1 MVEVL
6 FIPLRNKV
14 FDLHFKINKL
24 YKESC
29 LKSNHFVKSP
39 GQGGP
44 ILRNRRK
51 YKFGN
56 TLEPK
61 AGAYMKKFIAKL
73 TLFLLPFTIIPIL
86 NYNIDSAYL
95 LGRRSRLDL
104 VAELLLSGKTIAGL
118 EIYDDRVLNKLI
130 INKMDKVPEVIVLG
144 TSQTMTLRASYLG
157 LLPGDYFNHSLAA
170 GTISDMI
177 AILGC
182 YKIRGALPKKIIIG
196 ASPTL
201 FDQEFNERL
210 AVFSERWKALAPEY
224 YYLLNLIENDTS
236 SFGDYGSAQYHSDQF
251 KNLFSFNY
259 AIRNLKSFQRIS
271 SEKNLFRIAKDTSVN
286 DLLVTFDGSIYYPH
300 AIRCQHDTIT
310 LNKTKTFIYNQFT
323 RKRNK
328 LNNKTITDKDLFIKL
343 VDYILSCESQIIFF
357 LPPLHPLAYKEIS
370 TKSYLRVYR
379 EIEELLKNI
388 AKTRNIP
395 LFGSYDPNLYGLESR
410 DFYDAIHLQDFAMK
424 KIFNP
429 DQKNTDDDE
438 NGDICKSLGI
448 ESHYLEAEHA
458 DSIGNPLEVTND
470 ENASNGKYIYSPN
483 GTGNHY
489 KPGSI
494 MAAYKINIEQAGEY
508 ILWGLVNAA
517 DKKDNS
523 FFVQIDDELD
533 NVWEIDTGSKWH
545 WDQVNNRNKT
555 DLAIFILNKGEHTIK
570 IKLREDGTKLDKI
583 LLTNDLD
590 FVPKGKGDIAE
601 NIM

>member
-1 MVEVL
+1 
-6 FIPLRNKV
+6 
-14 FDLHFKINKL
+14 
-24 YKESC
+24 
-29 LKSNHFVKSP
+29 
-39 GQGGP
+39 
-44 ILRNRRK
+44 
-51 YKFGN
+51 
-56 TLEPK
+56 
-61 AGAYMKKFIAKL
+61 MKKFITKL

-104 VAELLLSGKTIAGL
+104 VAELLLSGKTVAGL

-130 INKMDKVPEVIVLG
+130 INKMDKVPEVIALG
-144 TSQTMTLRASYLG
+144 TSQTMILRASYLD
-157 LLPGDYFNHSLAA
+157 LPAGDYFNHSLAA
-170 GTISDMI
+170 GTIRDMI

-196 ASPTL
+196 VSPTL

-236 SFGDYGSAQYHSDQF
+236 SFEYYRSAQFHIDQY
-251 KNLFSFNY
+251 KNLFSFSY
-259 AIRNLKSFQRIS
+259 TIRNLKSFQRVS

-328 LNNKTITDKDLFIKL
+328 LKNKKIADKELFINL
-343 VDYILSCESQIIFF
+343 IDYILSCESQIFFF
-357 LPPLHPLAYKEIS
+357 LPPLHPLVYKEIS
-370 TKSYLRVYR
+370 TKDYLRVYL
-379 EIEELLKNI
+379 EIEELVKDI
-388 AKTRNIP
+388 AKTRNIS
-395 LFGSYDPNLYGLESR
+395 LFGSYNPDLYGLESK
-410 DFYDAIHLQDFAMK
+410 DFYDAIHLQDFGMK

-429 DQKNTDDDE
+429 GQKDPDNNE
-438 NGDICKSLGI
+438 IGVACKSSEI
-448 ESHYLEAEHA
+448 ENHYLEAEHA
-458 DSIGNPLEVTND
+458 DSIINPLEVAND
-470 ENASNGKYIYSPN
+470 ETASDGKYIYSPN

-489 KPGSI
+489 NPGSI
-494 MAAYKINIEQAGEY
+494 MATYKINIEQAGEY
-508 ILWGLVNAA
+508 ILWGRVKAA
-517 DKKDNS
+517 YAKDNS
-523 FFVQIDDELD
+523 FFVQIDEELD
-533 NVWEIDTGSKWH
+533 NVWEIETGNQWH
-545 WDQVNNRNKT
+545 WDQVNSRNKT
-555 DLAIFILNKGEHTIK
+555 ILVIFTLNKGEHTIK

-601 NIM
+601 NTGYSEDN